1 MIRCPK
7 CNTLNRD
14 SSRFC
19 NECGAP
25 LHKTRIRCP
34 QCGTLNPVGN
44 IFCDHCHTRLLPAE
58 DTDAALR
65 ETKPSEE
72 ALPRVQGISLPTR
85 PSSAGENGN
94 ADEQAELPD
103 WLMGFLEPEGA
114 EPETAIGSEA
124 PRDWL
129 PDATEAAGEPLA
141 PADLPDW
148 LSGLGAE
155 AASVGEAFEPEL
167 EPELAPAEGLPD
179 WLLGLGAEEESVA
192 ATPEPEPEL
201 APIEGLPD
209 WLSGLGTEEESVA
222 ATPEPEPGLAPAEGL
237 PDWLSGLRAEEES
250 AAATPEP
257 GPGLAPAVDLPD
269 WLSGLG
275 AEAAPIGAA
284 AEPKPELAPTEG
296 LPDWLSGLMTE
307 EESVGVVSE
316 PEPGP
321 APTEGLPDWL
331 SGSGAEEGEPARV
344 VSPEPVSAPVEDLPD
359 WLSGMMEEPA
369 PAVAD
374 AAVVTGP
381 ATAPAEEEFPDWLSG
396 MMEEIPS
403 EQPPA
408 EALAGGPA
416 MQEPATDLEPGE
428 LPDWL
433 SGMMDESPDTAA
445 QPSPATR
452 EAPMGAAAPLPDWM
466 SAWEEDAE
474 AGAKPADAG
483 AQPPDLSDED
493 TWPEQDAL
501 VPEGKPE
508 SGAAISPA
516 ELPEWL
522 RDLGP
527 RPDTAGTEVLP
538 EGLEQAE
545 VPMWLEQFRPPG
557 TAPLDPSRAPE
568 VPPGEVDSESGLV
581 RAEIPEWVQQ
591 YRPTAESAAAAQSAL
606 DAVLASSPESE
617 GPLSGLAGLLPALPV
632 VDAPSQLGLETPVAL
647 PQTVVQEAQLW
658 QRLLERGGGDGS
670 TRPKTRARAAWPAVA
685 IRIAV
690 ALALALV
697 SVLRFTEM
705 PLALPS
711 EQPGVTA
718 LQASIEALQPADT
731 VLLALEY
738 TPAEVDEM
746 NFIVEALLEH
756 LLTREVRIVAVSTFP
771 EGPGIIEERFAW
783 ASKRPDVP
791 AENLVNRGF
800 VTGGAAGVA
809 SVLSNSTAETEP
821 ALVLVVTSRPDKL
834 KAWVEQIAVANEMRV
849 AAGKPTLPL
858 VAGVNAAAAPQVRPY
873 LDASVDAGWLSGF
886 SGVASYW
893 QARGLP
899 LREDI
904 SRRLDAL
911 LLAQWVAASLLLAGA
926 IFYGLAGKQRM
937 V

>member
-58 DTDAALR
+58 DTDATLR

-85 PSSAGENGN
+85 SSSAGENGN

-114 EPETAIGSEA
+114 EPETDIGSEA

-129 PDATEAAGEPLA
+129 PDATEAAEEPLA

-155 AASVGEAFEPEL
+155 AASVNEA
-167 EPELAPAEGLPD
+167 
-179 WLLGLGAEEESVA
+179 
-192 ATPEPEPEL
+192 PEPEPE
-201 APIEGLPD
+201 I
-209 WLSGLGTEEESVA
+209 
-222 ATPEPEPGLAPAEGL
+222 APAEGL
-237 PDWLSGLRAEEES
+237 PDWLSGLGSE
-250 AAATPEP
+250 AAPAGAAPEP
-257 GPGLAPAVDLPD
+257 EPELVPTEGLPD

-275 AEAAPIGAA
+275 AEAEPVGAA
-284 AEPKPELAPTEG
+284 PEPEPGLSPAEG

-307 EESVGVVSE
+307 EESISAAPE
-316 PEPGP
+316 PEPGLSP
-321 APTEGLPDWL
+321 AEGLPDWL
-331 SGSGAEEGEPARV
+331 SGLGAEEGEPARV
-344 VSPEPVSAPVEDLPD
+344 ASPEPVSTPAEGLPD

-374 AAVVTGP
+374 AAVVTEP

-396 MMEEIPS
+396 MMEEVPS
-403 EQPPA
+403 EQPPV
-408 EALAGGPA
+408 EALASGSA
-416 MQEPATDLEPGE
+416 TQEAETGLEPGE

-433 SGMMDESPDTAA
+433 SGMMDELPETAA
-445 QPSPATR
+445 KRSPETR
-452 EAPMGAAAPLPDWM
+452 EAPAGAAAPLPDWM
-466 SAWEEDAE
+466 SAWEED

-493 TWPEQDAL
+493 TWPEQEAL

-508 SGAAISPA
+508 SGAAIKPA

-522 RDLGP
+522 RELGP
-527 RPDTAGTEVLP
+527 RPDTAEIEALP
-538 EGLEQAE
+538 AGLEQAE

-606 DAVLASSPESE
+606 DAALASSPESE

-632 VDAPSQLGLETPVAL
+632 VDAPTQLGLDTSLAL

-658 QRLLERGGGDGS
+658 QQLLERGSGEGLA
-670 TRPKTRARAAWPAVA
+670 RPKTRARAAWSAVA
-685 IRIAV
+685 IRVVV

-705 PLALPS
+705 PLALPPK
-711 EQPGVTA
+711 QPGVTA

-783 ASKRPDVP
+783 ASRRPDVP
-791 AENLVNRGF
+791 SGNLVNRGF

-809 SVLSNSTAETEP
+809 SVLSNSTAEIEP
-821 ALVLVVTSRPDKL
+821 ALVLVVTSRPEKL
-834 KAWVEQIAVANEMRV
+834 KAC
-849 AAGKPTLPL
+849 GTDC
-858 VAGVNAAAAPQVRPY
+858 GC
-873 LDASVDAGWLSGF
+873 
-886 SGVASYW
+886 
-893 QARGLP
+893 
-899 LREDI
+899 
-904 SRRLDAL
+904 
-911 LLAQWVAASLLLAGA
+911 
-926 IFYGLAGKQRM
+926 
-937 V
+937 